1 MGPFDRALLTIYT
14 VIVSIVAV
22 LGLLMLSGL
31 LTPVSPSGYV
41 TREVQMA
48 VLGVFL
54 LAGLRL
60 LFSGRARKPDRQAVV
75 DETVLGE
82 VKVSLTAIESL
93 IVKVASA
100 VPGIREVKP
109 RVLSEREM
117 MAIEIKAAVSPD
129 VNIPELSQNLQQVV
143 QDAVRDVTG
152 LTVQKIRVSVENIAS
167 HKGRVE

>member
-1 MGPFDRALLTIYT
+1 MGPFDRVLLTIYT
-14 VIVSIVAV
+14 LAVSIVAV
-22 LGLLMLSGL
+22 LGLLMLFGL
-31 LTPVSPSGYV
+31 LTPVSPSEYV
-41 TREVQMA
+41 TREVQAA

-54 LAGLRL
+54 LVGLRL
-60 LFSGRARKPDRQAVV
+60 MVSGKQKKPDRQAIV

-100 VPGIREVKP
+100 VPGVREVRP
-109 RVLSEREM
+109 RVVSDGGSI
-117 MAIEIKAAVSPD
+117 AIEIKATVTPD
-129 VNIPELSQNLQQVV
+129 VSIPELSQNMQKTV